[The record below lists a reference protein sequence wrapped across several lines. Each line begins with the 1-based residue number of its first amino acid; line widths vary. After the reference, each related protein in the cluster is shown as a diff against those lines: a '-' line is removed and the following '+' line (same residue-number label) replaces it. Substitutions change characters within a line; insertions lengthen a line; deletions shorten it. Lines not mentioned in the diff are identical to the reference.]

1 MRENAAVQM
10 PRSFTKSTWM
20 IRKTQSLVYFSKEFV
35 EQSLL
40 CFASVGLYRW
50 SFFIL
55 SLEQL
60 EQKSGSYVPLSR
72 NSFQLV
78 DLETQPRRWW
88 GTKQVFLLWSLNR
101 AHAMKAG
108 HPRSLQHWY
117 WAVWGICSFL
127 RNSPY
132 RAGVDRKPTSTL
144 DWSQLLPAVSF
155 HSHIWKSR
163 KKTLALPPFS
173 SYSCNLGNYFQFQNF
188 PFCDYKVNKVWLPH
202 RVRVGLTNPNQKER
216 ASQVLKQSALVMAGA
231 GPMVKLAFLPL
242 SDGALSLE
250 ILIF

>member
-55 SLEQL
+55 SLKQL

-101 AHAMKAG
+101 AHAMKTG

-117 WAVWGICSFL
+117 WAVCLGNLFFPEKL
-127 RNSPY
+127 
-132 RAGVDRKPTSTL
+132 TL
-144 DWSQLLPAVSF
+144 QSRCGQEANIYTWLITAPSCCLLSLTYMKIKKKDARPAPIFKLLMQLGKLLP
-155 HSHIWKSR
+155 IPK
-163 KKTLALPPFS
+163 LPF
-173 SYSCNLGNYFQFQNF
+173 L
-188 PFCDYKVNKVWLPH
+188 WL
-202 RVRVGLTNPNQKER
+202 
-216 ASQVLKQSALVMAGA
+216 QS
-231 GPMVKLAFLPL
+231 
-242 SDGALSLE
+242 
-250 ILIF
+250 